1 MKLSAYR
8 SSFKVEKVDFFK
20 TKLKKIYEL
29 LLGMVFFSLTSEVT
43 GQRCEGVGDIKELF
57 SESQC

>member
-43 GQRCEGVGDIKELF
+43 GQRCEGVGHIKELF

>member
-43 GQRCEGVGDIKELF
+43 GQRWEGVGHIKELF

>member
-1 MKLSAYR
+1 MKLAAYR

-43 GQRCEGVGDIKELF
+43 GQRCEGVGHIKELF